1 MKDDYYAI
9 LGVGKNASA
18 REIKACYRKL
28 AKKYHPDK
36 NQGEKAAEEKFKKL
50 SEAYAVLSDTEKK
63 KNYDTFGSEKFHQ
76 RFSQEDIF
84 RGTNLNDILREMGFG
99 DIFGSGARF
108 GGSPFGGGFRG
119 SPFGGSP
126 FGGAATMP
134 DLDIST
140 EMTISLEESVRGG
153 NRQFSLKGEHGTEAI
168 SVKIPAGVSDDS
180 KLRLAG
186 KGRQY
191 SRHKGDLYIKIRI
204 APHQYIKREGDDL
217 IMKMDIDV
225 STALLGGSVE
235 IRTLD
240 GQRSVKVPPGTRS
253 GQKIRIK
260 GAGVK
265 RMKRGGAGDLYLE
278 VGISV
283 PKKLTPQQKKIA
295 EELKKEGL

>member
-18 REIKACYRKL
+18 REIKASYRKL

-36 NQGEKAAEEKFKKL
+36 NQGDKAAEEKFKKL

-99 DIFGSGARF
+99 DIFGSGTR
-108 GGSPFGGGFRG
+108 FGGGFRG
-119 SPFGGSP
+119 SSFGGMGGGSP

-168 SVKIPAGVSDDS
+168 SVKIPAGVSES
-180 KLRLAG
+180 AKLRLAG

-204 APHQYIKREGDDL
+204 APHPYIKREGDDL

-235 IRTLD
+235 VRTLD
-240 GQRSVKVPPGTRS
+240 GQRSVKVPTGTRS

-265 RMKRGGAGDLYLE
+265 RMKRSGAGDLYLE

-283 PKKLTPQQKKIA
+283 PKKLTPAQKKIA

>member
-1 MKDDYYAI
+1 MKDDYYTI

-18 REIKACYRKL
+18 REIKASYRKL

-36 NQGEKAAEEKFKKL
+36 NQGDKAAEEKFKKL
-50 SEAYAVLSDTEKK
+50 SEAYAVLSDKEKK
-63 KNYDTFGSEKFHQ
+63 KNYDTYGSEKFHQ

-84 RGTNLNDILREMGFG
+84 RGTNLNDILKEMGFG
-99 DIFGSGARF
+99 DIFGASARF
-108 GGSPFGGGFRG
+108 GGAHFGGRGGGSPFGGA
-119 SPFGGSP
+119 P

-140 EMTISLEESVRGG
+140 EMTISLEESVKGG
-153 NRQFSLKGEHGTEAI
+153 ERQFSLKGENGTEAI
-168 SVKIPAGVSDDS
+168 SVKIPAGVSES
-180 KLRLAG
+180 AKLRLAG
-186 KGRQY
+186 KGRRYGRQ
-191 SRHKGDLYIKIRI
+191 KGDLYIKIRI
-204 APHQYIKREGDDL
+204 APHPYIKREGDDL

-235 IRTLD
+235 VRTLD
-240 GQRSVKVPPGTRS
+240 GQRSVKVPAGTQS

-260 GAGVK
+260 GAGAN